1 MPREKVQSGEERP
14 SVSKDRRTADQFVVV
29 MRFL

>member
-1 MPREKVQSGEERP
+1 MSREKAQSDEERL